1 MLGETPLPSAPR
13 SVFEFMSQKDRER
26 LQNVASNV
34 RQPAQGDDS
43 ASSSIPPPGVPPLPD
58 TIRIARTEPHIA
70 QAALRGFQP
79 FATDPTKKAR
89 YKVYLESQAAQDS
102 SAPPLKPTPGQ
113 RIDEFNKEVED
124 YAKAALLFK
133 PMSGAMAGR
142 FTSAAVIDHGPKIH
156 EGLHTPSIEE
166 MEKKEEE
173 ERKKVEENI
182 SPKAHAAKMS
192 MYGPLT
198 REVKPWQPEKLL
210 CKRFG
215 VKDPNPPPETPTDAP
230 PAAGATASD
239 SDWQEPNAQAS
250 TSTSTSAFESTGT
263 RKGGPKDSSNV
274 GLGEDEDQGRD
285 TLTYERPT
293 MDVFKAIFASDDED
307 SDDED
312 EDAKDPDENI
322 ADATIP
328 LPQAK
333 AVDQVSSVASIT
345 AVAPPSQTPVDLSTF
360 KPTFIP
366 RDKKA
371 NNLKDKDKDKKEKRK
386 KERKAVLVSFEMDEE
401 GGMEPSPRPAKGR
414 PKKKKRRDR
423 DNGDDDDAMWVEKPA
438 SDAVKSLPISHPPP
452 QPSTTASVAVA
463 QEVDIT
469 GPLRGRKRAVDFM

>member
-1 MLGETPLPSAPR
+1 MGETPLSSAPR

-26 LQNVASNV
+26 LQNAASHIH
-34 RQPAQGDDS
+34 QPPQVHDG
-43 ASSSIPPPGVPPLPD
+43 SSNSLPPPKVPPPPD

-79 FATDPTKKAR
+79 FVTDPTKQAR
-89 YKVYLESQAAQDS
+89 YKVYLESQASQDS
-102 SAPPLKPTPGQ
+102 SAPPIKLIPGQ
-113 RIDEFNKEVED
+113 RTDEFNKEVED

-156 EGLHTPSIEE
+156 EGLHTPSAEE
-166 MEKKEEE
+166 MEKKEED
-173 ERKKVEENI
+173 ERKKAEENI
-182 SPKAHAAKMS
+182 SPKAHAAKLS

-198 REVKPWQPEKLL
+198 REVKPWQPAKLL

-215 VKDPNPPPETPTDAP
+215 VKDPNPPPETPVDVP
-230 PAAGATASD
+230 PAAGAAASGAD
-239 SDWQEPNAQAS
+239 FEQPDAQAS
-250 TSTSTSAFESTGT
+250 MSTSAFESTGT
-263 RKGGPKDSSNV
+263 RRGGPKDLANV

-312 EDAKDPDENI
+312 ETKDQDDDFGE
-322 ADATIP
+322 A
-328 LPQAK
+328 
-333 AVDQVSSVASIT
+333 VASLAQT
-345 AVAPPSQTPVDLSTF
+345 KLEEQVASVPDAVVAMPPPEAPVDLSTF

-366 RDKKA
+366 RDSKTKKSKD
-371 NNLKDKDKDKKEKRK
+371 KDKDKDKKEKRK
-386 KERKAVLVSFEMDEE
+386 KEKKTVLVSFEMDEE
-401 GGMEPSPRPAKGR
+401 GSMEPSPKPPKDR
-414 PKKKKRRDR
+414 PKKKKRKDR

-438 SDAVKSLPISHPPP
+438 PDAVKDLLHAHPPSDT
-452 QPSTTASVAVA
+452 STNTPMIESDDEVA
-463 QEVDIT
+463 T
-469 GPLRGRKRAVDFM
+469 GPPRGRKRAVDFL